1 MDSFFG
7 RVALFLQLHNAS
19 SNSYLS
25 DHPQWSSGVVL
36 VKGIKQ
42 LLPEFVLLIQAGNV
56 FSVQIYAYIGTHMH
70 VLDIPMCVYTYL
82 HTVSICH
89 KTLLALFL
97 FTLLVAFVYIAAIYL
112 DIIGREYCI
121 IRKVQREGI

>member
-56 FSVQIYAYIGTHMH
+56 FSVQIYAYI
-70 VLDIPMCVYTYL
+70 
-82 HTVSICH
+82 
-89 KTLLALFL
+89 
-97 FTLLVAFVYIAAIYL
+97 
-112 DIIGREYCI
+112 
-121 IRKVQREGI
+121 